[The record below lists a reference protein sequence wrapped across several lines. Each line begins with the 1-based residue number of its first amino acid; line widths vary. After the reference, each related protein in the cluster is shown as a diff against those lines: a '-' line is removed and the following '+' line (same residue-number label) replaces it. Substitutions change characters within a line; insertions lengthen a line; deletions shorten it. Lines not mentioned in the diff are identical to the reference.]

1 MGRSRSATRINLLTA
16 KQVLSA
22 RDGDFTDG
30 GGLLLRT
37 AGAHASWVFRSSRR
51 EAPRDGA
58 RYRGAQQHGR
68 GR

>member
-1 MGRSRSATRINLLTA
+1 MVPGERGDFWRIGGRIGGGGSMGRSRSATRINLLTA

-37 AGAHASWVFRSSRR
+37 AGGHASWVFR
-51 EAPRDGA
+51 
-58 RYRGAQQHGR
+58 
-68 GR
+68 